1 MGRDCRFQTLFPM
14 ASLKIILCYLLI
26 KRYHQEKM
34 RRQSLLVLNLCA
46 FSTMQSNLPIRLYFL
61 LLSTLSWLLVWKVHR
76 PQLFIFFAVVQFL
89 SHVRL
94 FVVPRSVAHQAS
106 LSFTISQNLLKPMS
120 IGLVVPSNHLIL
132 LLPPSS
138 PTLNLSQHHGI
149 FQCVGSL
156 HQVPKYYSFSINPC
170 NEFLRLIS
178 FRIDWFDLLA
188 VQGTLKSHLQHQNS
202 KTSIFQCSAFFMDL
216 TFFFKSLETAS
227 KGKSTIA
234 PVFQL
239 VCVMNLPSILILFLS
254 SQQLLCEVW
263 LSNLIDEVTEF

>member
-106 LSFTISQNLLKPMS
+106 LSFTISQNLLKLMS
-120 IGLVVPSNHLIL
+120 FESVMPSNHLIL
-132 LLPPSS
+132 CCPILLLPSVFLSIRVFSS
-138 PTLNLSQHHGI
+138 ESTP
-149 FQCVGSL
+149 
-156 HQVPKYYSFSINPC
+156 FSTGGQTIGASASASVLPMN
-170 NEFLRLIS
+170 IQ
-178 FRIDWFDLLA
+178 DWFPLGLS
-188 VQGTLKSHLQHQNS
+188 GWISLQ
-202 KTSIFQCSAFFMDL
+202 
-216 TFFFKSLETAS
+216 S
-227 KGKSTIA
+227 KG
-234 PVFQL
+234 L
-239 VCVMNLPSILILFLS
+239 
-254 SQQLLCEVW
+254 
-263 LSNLIDEVTEF
+263 